1 MMLAGGLAAP
11 APGSREPLTPGW
23 QLRAASPPREPRSQR
38 LPGRARRCRTGTDA
52 AFTFPKCRPRCAAPL
67 LWDGLGHG
75 GEPGS
80 GQDGGDSWEVTS
92 RAVPV
97 PGHTGPHPKPSLL
110 SAPQPC
116 GRAGAALSPPPLGTQ
131 GDWSSAVPWQCQGSL
146 TREVWAP
153 CTRPGSGS
161 TGGAGGGAQRWLRPG
176 LCHWPC
182 VTLPPQSPGL
192 SPSLEGTRCDSRNRA
207 SIPEPKGSHHLH
219 FQLPRAAHRMP
230 GRPPARRSILL
241 HHPGSGRGQGCT
253 GAAAGNALLDP
264 MAVNSPGEASAAPA
278 RHGSRSGSHD
288 SGSG

>member
-1 MMLAGGLAAP
+1 MAVPELAHQGGL
-11 APGSREPLTPGW
+11 G
-23 QLRAASPPREPRSQR
+23 
-38 LPGRARRCRTGTDA
+38 
-52 AFTFPKCRPRCAAPL
+52 
-67 LWDGLGHG
+67 
-75 GEPGS
+75 
-80 GQDGGDSWEVTS
+80 
-92 RAVPV
+92 
-97 PGHTGPHPKPSLL
+97 
-110 SAPQPC
+110 
-116 GRAGAALSPPPLGTQ
+116 
-131 GDWSSAVPWQCQGSL
+131 
-146 TREVWAP
+146 P

-264 MAVNSPGEASAAPA
+264 MAVNSPGEASAALLPDTAPAPGVTTAALDEAGAVSSHPGA
-278 RHGSRSGSHD
+278 RHSAEGHD
-288 SGSG
+288 PVI